1 MEKKYVL
8 KVVRHDMT
16 TRNHFKWGNVGDIT
30 VAPDWD
36 PNPKCGGGL
45 HGWLSGVGDIRCQ
58 DISES
63 DGARWLV
70 IEVEG
75 EVVSLGGKVKFERGK
90 TVFAGDMREAAAIVA
105 DLSGEQGSV
114 IGIIRSGGDRST
126 VLGGCHSTL
135 TGGNYS
141 AVSGGDHSI
150 VTGGDLSIVTGG
162 EHSKVSGGDQST
174 VSGGYHS
181 IVTGGD
187 QSTVSGGDR
196 SIVTG
201 GDLSTVSGG
210 NHSIVTGMDRSIVN
224 GGNYSTVRGGAGSTV
239 TGGVGSTLTGGKYSK
254 VTGGNFST
262 LMGGEFST
270 LTGGEFS
277 TVKGDN
283 WSVLQLLYW
292 DGRKRLVIA
301 YVGEDG
307 IKPNTPYRL
316 NNDHQFE
323 EVVTSEK

>member
-1 MEKKYVL
+1 MGKKYVL
-8 KVVRHDMT
+8 KVVRRNMT
-16 TRNHFKWGNVGDIT
+16 TRDHFKWGDVGDIT

-45 HGWLSGVGDIRCQ
+45 HGWLSGVGDLRCQ
-58 DISES
+58 NISDS

-90 TVFAGDMREAAAIVA
+90 TVFAGDMREAAAVVA
-105 DLSGEQGSV
+105 NLSGEQGSV

-135 TGGNYS
+135 TGGNHS
-141 AVSGGDHSI
+141 IVTGGDHSI
-150 VTGGDLSIVTGG
+150 VTGR

-187 QSTVSGGDR
+187 CSTV
-196 SIVTG
+196 T
-201 GDLSTVSGG
+201 
-210 NHSIVTGMDRSIVN
+210 
-224 GGNYSTVRGGAGSTV
+224 GGNYSTVTGWAGSTLTGGVGSTV
-239 TGGVGSTLTGGKYSK
+239 TGGNYST
-254 VTGGNFST
+254 VTGGNYST
-262 LMGGEFST
+262 VTGGEFST
-270 LTGGEFS
+270 VTGGEFS